1 MEEDTSNPLGVACTE
16 RVEGGDR
23 GTDGGKGEAKHQE
36 LALARGREQGREDV
50 GDDLVGVAVEHSAR
64 VEADNG
70 HTHWVDSSRMEGGH
84 NFHIGNGEA
93 EVHTLQADQVG
104 NGVREGP
111 VVVAQCDRMNSC
123 YGDHTECDQRAVGSG
138 MSGRPVVAAGAV
150 GSGLVGLFQEGL
162 VGR

>member
-23 GTDGGKGEAKHQE
+23 GTDGEKGEAMHQE
-36 LALARGREQGREDV
+36 PVLARGREQVREDV
-50 GDDLVGVAVEHSAR
+50 GDGFVGVVVEHSAR

-70 HTHWVDSSRMEGGH
+70 RTHWVDSSWMEGVH

-93 EVHTLQADQVG
+93 GVHTLSADQVG
-104 NGVREGP
+104 NGVREAP
-111 VVVAQCDRMNSC
+111 VVVAQCDHMSSC

-138 MSGRPVVAAGAV
+138 MSGRPVVAAEAV
-150 GSGLVGLFQEGL
+150 DSGLVGLFQEGL